1 MTKVILITGASSGLG
16 KATAIYL
23 ASKNYKVFG
32 TSRNPNNYPKND
44 TFELLQFDLNK
55 SQTSKAL
62 VDLIIKKSGRID
74 VLINNAGAG
83 ITGAIEETD
92 IAAME
97 SNFKTNFFGPLALT
111 QQVLPV
117 MRSQKSGL
125 VINIT
130 SIGGYMGLP
139 FRGIYSS
146 SKGALGTVTE
156 ALRMEVKR
164 FGIDVVTLAPGDY
177 ATEIA
182 SRRHYSPLK
191 ELSPYYDMYKF
202 SLDTIDQH
210 VDSGSDPNDLAK
222 MVDII
227 IKTKKRKVHYISG
240 SFLQKISITLKK
252 ILSDTIYEK
261 LIMNHFKIKNT
272 TK

>member
-1 MTKVILITGASSGLG
+1 
-16 KATAIYL
+16 
-23 ASKNYKVFG
+23 
-32 TSRNPNNYPKND
+32 
-44 TFELLQFDLNK
+44 
-55 SQTSKAL
+55 
-62 VDLIIKKSGRID
+62 
-74 VLINNAGAG
+74 
-83 ITGAIEETD
+83 
-92 IAAME
+92 ME

-125 VINIT
+125 VINVT

-164 FGIDVVTLAPGDY
+164 LGIDVVTLAPGDY

-202 SLDTIDQH
+202 SLQTIDQH

-240 SFLQKISITLKK
+240 SFLQKISITCLLYTSPSPRDRQK
-252 ILSDTIYEK
+252 SR
-261 LIMNHFKIKNT
+261 MPSSA
-272 TK
+272 

>member
-1 MTKVILITGASSGLG
+1 MTKIILITGASSGLG
-16 KATAIYL
+16 KATAEYL

-32 TSRNPNNYPKND
+32 TSRNPKNYPKNNAFD
-44 TFELLQFDLNK
+44 LLPFDLN
-55 SQTSKAL
+55 QPRTSKAL
-62 VDLIIKKSGRID
+62 VEKVMKKNRRID
-74 VLINNAGAG
+74 VLINNAGVG

-111 QQVLPV
+111 QQILPI

-146 SKGALGTVTE
+146 SKAALATTTE

-164 FGIDVVTLAPGDY
+164 FGIDVITLAPGDY
-177 ATEIA
+177 ATDIA
-182 SRRHYSPLK
+182 ARRHYSPIK
-191 ELSPYYDMYKF
+191 EDSPYHDIYKF
-202 SLDTIDQH
+202 FLDTIDQH
-210 VDSGSDPNDLAK
+210 VDSGSNPQDLAK
-222 MVDII
+222 MVHKI
-227 IKTKKRKVHYISG
+227 IKTKKRKVHYTSG

-252 ILSDTIYEK
+252 ILPDTIYEK
-261 LIMNHFKIKNT
+261 LIMNHYKL
-272 TK
+272 